1 MLRVLVVLA
10 MLFLVAPAV
19 AQTGWPKS
27 GPVATDATAPA
38 AQQQPVIV
46 MPNEQGVLGWVQAII
61 TALVGGGGVA
71 GLFTLAMRFKSGG
84 IDKAEAKDLAEAA
97 ALRLI
102 KTGLPGQALQYGAS
116 LIPGAGPLL
125 ARLEPTLRQKVIA
138 ALENDAGPTQPG
150 PDGVGGVSP
159 DLAAKILG
167 RLDELLNKPH
177 FPPQA

>member
-84 IDKAEAKDLAEAA
+84 IDKAEA
-97 ALRLI
+97 LRLI

-138 ALENDAGPTQPG
+138 ALENDGQPAGDTGLDPKTVFDLF
-150 PDGVGGVSP
+150 DGLRAEVAE
-159 DLAAKILG
+159 LKK
-167 RLDELLNKPH
+167 RLP